1 MPFRVKNAN
10 YNALRKLS
18 LRERMAIASDQS
30 MGKIVMQML
39 SPSQIAELFPKYWIE
54 RNPNIDGFMKA
65 MPSSLSATRQREY
78 ENQIINT
85 ATGSAA
91 GANFEAGGYRRKW
104 QQQMDV
110 ERQRS
115 QVSRRTGPAPTPQ
128 LSPEQRA
135 AFEALKSGDIGVND
149 PRMKWLLPV
158 AAKDLASSGITRV
171 KDNTGVERFHYAAPE
186 VSEEQV
192 KQSMASGGSMK
203 QIIDRSAAKAGID
216 PRIMYGIVHGESEGK
231 RTGVYDIGDN
241 GKSFGP
247 FQMFMGGGLGNDFQ
261 AATGLDPR
269 NSSTLPQ
276 QADWIAKEIS
286 KRGGG
291 AAARKWV
298 ASQWYGY
305 GTQQLGVP
313 GTKQN
318 IEQRASIG
326 DANWN
331 PSWFNKGIYTNMKGS
346 ADPIAQ
352 NYSRQQM
359 DAQKRELM
367 SQIESGRITSLA
379 QITQPEM
386 RAAARELNINTSGDM
401 KQVKAQYERSGPGG
415 EWYKSSYK
423 ELSGSATHRECAD
436 LTKAFNPNVGPAS
449 GWRIQR
455 NDAAIKPGV
464 AVATQMYNKGTG
476 GAHGQAYHTGIAL
489 SSPDS
494 KGDFLIFEQANGYK
508 PRVHTVNVNEYNYGN
523 GDRRPG
529 NFWGPISG
537 KENQQSIEALK
548 VAYQLAD
555 DDQKA
560 KIQAALGGISDTN
573 VVTSPPGKV
582 DAVVTGYSNSE
593 QLATVAGV
601 GLSEQAQI
609 ERKAVVQGSLMFEG
623 GGVYHFGSG
632 RPDDPNFPS
641 TPLGSSEVGALNPH
655 HVPGGVGYEMPAL
668 QGWDPK
674 VGRNRSGMV
683 IHSSGH
689 DDLEQLYSHGCIS
702 IPKSEFGA
710 FEAEMEAFK
719 KAHGGKA
726 YINVMPDGR
735 VTVTAA
741 PAYDKGGNPIAPV
754 TTEQA
759 IKDIQ
764 TNQPQVV
771 QQAPQV
777 ISGDVQPMPMPQVD
791 FIQPM
796 ESVTQPNGPTNAAG
810 PVVSQPT
817 PASAPSAAP
826 APTVEPTKPAAL
838 KPERY
843 NVNVSQF
850 TAAIRNTQ
858 EFKDQAGMFGSMVPD
873 STIINGFNEDP
884 RVKAAGIHL
893 DEKGIMHFKQ
903 GQNEEVKKMM
913 QDFNAKSF
921 MTKIEDTK
929 PATTVK
935 AMAEGGSVSVN
946 TDQIAAYPIG
956 GLRGD
961 NAVVVNANQKPL
973 FTMNTNEDVLM
984 DPNNSRA
991 HVLPENK
998 NMSVGPAPK
1007 QDMTSGIMEEFQS
1020 TINDIRRDFA
1030 NLTPKKMEQP
1040 NTNPANALINDPM
1053 WLSKINLES
1062 SSVFKNPTARRVAER
1077 AGGKETG
1084 DASSGFHFSRGNN
1097 S

>member
-18 LRERMAIASDQS
+18 LRERMAIASDKS

-39 SPSQIAELFPKYWIE
+39 SPTQIAELFPKYWIE
-54 RNPNIDGFMKA
+54 RNPDISGFLKA
-65 MPSSLSATRQREY
+65 LPSSVSATRQREY
-78 ENQIINT
+78 ENQINNT
-85 ATGSAA
+85 ASGSAA

-115 QVSRRTGPAPTPQ
+115 QISRRTGPAPAPQ
-128 LSPEQRA
+128 LSPEQRT

-149 PRMKWLLPV
+149 PRMKWLTSV

-171 KDNTGVERFHYAAPE
+171 KDNTGVERFHYAPPQ
-186 VSEEQV
+186 VTEEQV
-192 KQSMASGGSMK
+192 KQSMAGGNK
-203 QIIDRSAAKAGID
+203 IDRILDTIQGKETGGKNIKTGISGQSASGYFQFTD
-216 PRIMYGIVHGESEGK
+216 PTWQSLTKKFNVGTQYSSAMSAPKEVQNAVARAYVQ
-231 RTGVYDIGDN
+231 DILARHNGDV
-241 GKSFGP
+241 SWV
-247 FQMFMGGGLGNDFQ
+247 
-261 AATGLDPR
+261 PR
-269 NSSTLPQ
+269 
-276 QADWIAKEIS
+276 E
-286 KRGGG
+286 
-291 AAARKWV
+291 
-298 ASQWYGY
+298 WYGGPKGY
-305 GTQQLGVP
+305 LTEKELL
-313 GTKQN
+313 
-318 IEQRASIG
+318 I
-326 DANWN
+326 
-331 PSWFNKGIYTNMKGS
+331 NKGHTMEAYIGQWMSRYQRNAPPTTS
-346 ADPIAQ
+346 DPITQ

-359 DAQKRELM
+359 EAQKRELV
-367 SQIESGRITSLA
+367 SQIESGRITNLA
-379 QITQPEM
+379 QITQPGM

-401 KQVKAQYERSGPGG
+401 KQVKAQFERSGPGG

-436 LTKAFNPNVGPAS
+436 LTKAFNPNVGPAG

-455 NDAAIKPGV
+455 NDAGIRPGV

-537 KENQQSIEALK
+537 HENQQSLEALK
-548 VAYQLAD
+548 VAYQIAD
-555 DDQKA
+555 DNQKA
-560 KIQAALGGISDTN
+560 RIQAALGGVSDTN
-573 VVTSPPGKV
+573 VVTSSPGKV

-601 GLSEQAQI
+601 GLSEQAQV

-632 RPDDPNFPS
+632 RPDEPNFPS

-655 HVPGGVGYEMPAL
+655 NVPGGVGYEMPAL

-689 DDLEQLYSHGCIS
+689 DDLERLYSHGCIS

-764 TNQPQVV
+764 TTQPQVV

-791 FIQPM
+791 FIKPM
-796 ESVTQPNGPTNAAG
+796 ETVTQPKGPTNAAG
-810 PVVSQPT
+810 PVTPEAAPA
-817 PASAPSAAP
+817 PASAPAP
-826 APTVEPTKPAAL
+826 APTAAVEPPKPAAP

-843 NVNVSQF
+843 NVNVTQF
-850 TAAIRNTQ
+850 TNAIRNTQ

-873 STIINGFNEDP
+873 STIINGFNDDP

-893 DEKGIMHFKQ
+893 DEKGVMHFKQ
-903 GQNEEVKKMM
+903 GQNDETKKMM
-913 QDFNAKSF
+913 EDFNAKTF
-921 MTKIEDTK
+921 MTKIEDNKKEDK

-935 AMAEGGSVSVN
+935 AMAEGGSVPVN

-991 HVLPENK
+991 HVLPEGK
-998 NMSVGPAPK
+998 NTGVRPGPR
-1007 QDMTSGIMEEFQS
+1007 QDATSGIMEEFQS
-1020 TINDIRRDFA
+1020 TIREIRQDFA
-1030 NLTPKKMEQP
+1030 NLTPKKIEQP
-1040 NTNPANALINDPM
+1040 NINPPNALTNDPM
-1053 WLSKINLES
+1053 WLSKINHEA

-1077 AGGKETG
+1077 AGGRETG
-1084 DASSGFHFSRGNN
+1084 DASSNFHFSRGNN